1 MTIATLGAMCEE
13 LLAGVVEETGAAT
26 GAFVAGGACLV
37 ASSE

>member
-13 LLAGVVEETGAAT
+13 LLAGVVEKAGAAA
-26 GAFVAGGACLV
+26 GAFVSGGVCLV

>member
-13 LLAGVVEETGAAT
+13 LLEGMLEEAGIT
-26 GAFVAGGACLV
+26 GAFVAGGAGLV